1 MALAGPK
8 ATKAARLARVGAA
21 RDKTPFAVIRRRVCP
36 ARDAGLLQSGT
47 HPMRRYRIAVIPGDG
62 IGKEV
67 IPAGLE
73 VLRAVA
79 EREGGIEWSFDHFG
93 WGSDHYRA
101 TGVMMPPD
109 GLAQIKGHDAIYFG
123 AVGSPEVPD
132 HVSLW
137 GLRLAICQPFDQYA
151 NVRPARVLP
160 GIESPLR
167 HVSGPELDWV
177 IVRENSEGEYSG
189 VGGRV
194 HRGLPLEVATDVSI
208 MTRAGVERIFRFA
221 FALAQSRPRK
231 LLTIVTKSNAQRHA
245 MVMWDEIGA
254 EVAREFPDMTWDKML
269 VDAMTMR
276 MTIKPESLD
285 TIVASN
291 LHADILSD
299 LAAALAGSLGIAP
312 TANLNPERRFPSM
325 FEPIHGSAFDI
336 VGKGIANP
344 IGSFWTGAMMLEHL
358 GEKAAAD
365 RLMRAIERVTA
376 DPALHTPDLGGK
388 ATTRAVTDAT
398 IAAIYAENI

>member
-1 MALAGPK
+1 
-8 ATKAARLARVGAA
+8 
-21 RDKTPFAVIRRRVCP
+21 
-36 ARDAGLLQSGT
+36 
-47 HPMRRYRIAVIPGDG
+47 MRTYRIAAIAGDG
-62 IGKEV
+62 IGSEV
-67 IPAGLE
+67 VAAGIEALSACAASDGGFTLQIDHFDWGSEHYRRTGAFMPENGLE
-73 VLRAVA
+73 LIRA
-79 EREGGIEWSFDHFG
+79 
-93 WGSDHYRA
+93 
-101 TGVMMPPD
+101 
-109 GLAQIKGHDAIYFG
+109 HDAILFG
-123 AVGSPEVPD
+123 SAGAPDIPD
-132 HVSLW
+132 HVTLW

-151 NVRPARVLP
+151 NVRPVRILP
-160 GIESPLR
+160 GIASPLR
-167 HVSGPELDWV
+167 TVSGSELDWV
-177 IVRENSEGEYSG
+177 IVRENSEGEYAG
-189 VGGRV
+189 VGGRA
-194 HRGLPLEVATDVSI
+194 HRGLPIEVATDVSI

-221 FALAQSRPRK
+221 FALARSRPRK
-231 LLTIVTKSNAQRHA
+231 LITIVTKSNAQRHA

-254 EVAREFPDMTWDKML
+254 EVARQFPDVTADKML

-276 MTIKPESLD
+276 MTLKPESLD

-312 TANLNPERRFPSM
+312 TANLNPERRYPSM

-376 DPALHTPDLGGK
+376 EPSLHTPDLGGA
-388 ATTRAVTDAT
+388 ATTRTVTDAV
-398 IAAIYAENI
+398 IAAIHGENV